1 MTQLLKFQN
10 SGQHNQR
17 KQKIAFWRQI
27 RAGYIN
33 TERRMFQK
41 KSIKRSLIL
50 WFLFIGIVPMALSI
64 AFLYI
69 QKNNLLKNNA
79 YDKLLSIRD
88 LKVELIN
95 NWLLQTESDTR
106 TLTEN
111 NRFENLGSLFRDE
124 FDINETRLAYA
135 EIKNILKDFLEL
147 NPIYS
152 DAFIINPISGKVAVS
167 ANFYWFGNDLS
178 TDVLYSEPIK
188 TGKYFI
194 KDIHLNENSEE
205 INMAFA
211 MPIFED
217 EYLYAGKHVAGV
229 LVTIAN
235 LDNTIFP
242 LLEDRKGLGKS
253 GESYIVNSDGVALSN
268 LKNIP
273 NAALNYRFGT
283 SASVKAV
290 SGESGITEQEDYSG
304 NKVLA
309 AYAPISSVNWGFI
322 VKQDV
327 SELFP
332 DVKQMYLPYAISFL
346 VLLIVI
352 VIIAILVSRSILNP
366 VRKITRVSEAIENG
380 NFSARITGIPMNEF
394 GKLSKSFNRMAME
407 ISSNFEVW
415 ENVMDISKTI
425 MGISVAKEFGE
436 KLLQKLIWITK
447 ANIGLFHIYNN
458 EEGQFDPFVS
468 VGAEEDILISYPLSN
483 ILGEFGDVV
492 SSDRIAFIKR
502 VDSSTKYKFA
512 TTAGLIP
519 PKEIICL
526 PITYEDKVIGIISL
540 VNIHPFPEN
549 TLDTLDHSRL
559 NINYLYSTIIANE
572 KSDNLSDNLS
582 VVNKQLEV
590 QTQELIHKKEEL
602 QKYTLELNEQNKE
615 LNKQRQHVEEAN
627 RLKSEFV
634 SNMSHELRTPLNS
647 ILALSSVLIMKS
659 KDRLTSEE
667 QEYLKIVE
675 RNGKQLL
682 SLINDILDLSKIEAG
697 KIELNTGRV
706 SLVSLL
712 NTILDNIR
720 PLAVKKGLD
729 LNLKVS
735 GEIPVV
741 ESNEHK
747 LTQVFQ
753 NIIGNSIKFTN
764 EGGVNIKVELTKEDQ
779 VSVTVY
785 DTGIGIPEK
794 DLPHIFEEFR
804 QVDGTTSRKYEGTG
818 LGLAIAKK
826 TIELLGG
833 TITAKSQ
840 LGIGSTFI
848 ITLPVEAQHDSK
860 PKQVTYY
867 KPGNK
872 QHGNKEILIVDDD
885 QSIAST
891 INGYLVDEGYDTL
904 IATSGAEAL
913 MLAEKFQ
920 PAVITLDI
928 VMPEMDGWE
937 VLQELKKNPKT
948 KNIPVI
954 VVSVS
959 EDLKTGLALGAI
971 GHLRKPI
978 IKDVLLNKV
987 DSIFRTFSSL
997 LLVDDND
1004 LDLQLMSYK
1013 LKSEKWN
1020 VNTASGGKDALVQI
1034 DQDVPD
1040 LLILDLLMP
1049 EVDGFQV
1056 LEQIRNQ
1063 EKTKD
1068 LPVIIITAK
1077 NLTEEDQKKLNGKV
1091 SKVLV
1096 KSQTSLH
1103 ELHGEINTILG
1114 DMAQMAE
1121 QEEQTIE
1128 KVKQKLLLIK
1138 NSGDNV
1144 ENIIA
1149 ALSNEDID
1157 LMVVEG
1163 IGGAILETKDSVPD
1177 GIILN
1182 LGVVLKE
1189 DMRILYNLQRI
1200 KELDDIP
1207 TLIITS
1213 NELNEN
1219 SFPQGSTKYIQYLTN
1234 AGIKTNELLHKIKSL
1249 TSGEGADE
1257 EQAGINPEPKRVAA
1271 SSYVQPTPDPFM
1283 DLDEPVRQRNFEK
1296 EREEKVVN
1304 YFSKDSS
1311 FDSENNSLE
1320 KPVGRKKVLIIEDND
1335 DSRVAVNAIL
1345 KDSYDIVNSSDGIDG
1360 LNKAK
1365 FDKPDI
1371 ILLDISLPLMD
1382 GLEVVRILKS
1392 NDDTSHIPVIA
1403 VTANAMKNDRENC
1416 LANGCNEYVTKPV
1429 DPEELQEKMLK
1440 ALS

>member
-1 MTQLLKFQN
+1 M
-10 SGQHNQR
+10 
-17 KQKIAFWRQI
+17 I
-27 RAGYIN
+27 
-33 TERRMFQK
+33 
-41 KSIKRSLIL
+41 
-50 WFLFIGIVPMALSI
+50 FL
-64 AFLYI
+64 
-69 QKNNLLKNNA
+69 
-79 YDKLLSIRD
+79 
-88 LKVELIN
+88 
-95 NWLLQTESDTR
+95 T
-106 TLTEN
+106 
-111 NRFENLGSLFRDE
+111 
-124 FDINETRLAYA
+124 
-135 EIKNILKDFLEL
+135 
-147 NPIYS
+147 
-152 DAFIINPISGKVAVS
+152 
-167 ANFYWFGNDLS
+167 
-178 TDVLYSEPIK
+178 
-188 TGKYFI
+188 
-194 KDIHLNENSEE
+194 
-205 INMAFA
+205 
-211 MPIFED
+211 
-217 EYLYAGKHVAGV
+217 
-229 LVTIAN
+229 
-235 LDNTIFP
+235 
-242 LLEDRKGLGKS
+242 
-253 GESYIVNSDGVALSN
+253 
-268 LKNIP
+268 
-273 NAALNYRFGT
+273 
-283 SASVKAV
+283 
-290 SGESGITEQEDYSG
+290 
-304 NKVLA
+304 
-309 AYAPISSVNWGFI
+309 
-322 VKQDV
+322 
-327 SELFP
+327 
-332 DVKQMYLPYAISFL
+332 
-346 VLLIVI
+346 
-352 VIIAILVSRSILNP
+352 
-366 VRKITRVSEAIENG
+366 
-380 NFSARITGIPMNEF
+380 
-394 GKLSKSFNRMAME
+394 
-407 ISSNFEVW
+407 
-415 ENVMDISKTI
+415 
-425 MGISVAKEFGE
+425 
-436 KLLQKLIWITK
+436 
-447 ANIGLFHIYNN
+447 
-458 EEGQFDPFVS
+458 
-468 VGAEEDILISYPLSN
+468 
-483 ILGEFGDVV
+483 
-492 SSDRIAFIKR
+492 
-502 VDSSTKYKFA
+502 
-512 TTAGLIP
+512 
-519 PKEIICL
+519 
-526 PITYEDKVIGIISL
+526 
-540 VNIHPFPEN
+540 
-549 TLDTLDHSRL
+549 
-559 NINYLYSTIIANE
+559 
-572 KSDNLSDNLS
+572 
-582 VVNKQLEV
+582 
-590 QTQELIHKKEEL
+590 
-602 QKYTLELNEQNKE
+602 
-615 LNKQRQHVEEAN
+615 
-627 RLKSEFV
+627 
-634 SNMSHELRTPLNS
+634 
-647 ILALSSVLIMKS
+647 
-659 KDRLTSEE
+659 
-667 QEYLKIVE
+667 
-675 RNGKQLL
+675 
-682 SLINDILDLSKIEAG
+682 LSKIEAG

-764 EGGVNIKVELTKEDQ
+764 EGGVNIKAELTKEDQ

-904 IATSGAEAL
+904 IATSGVEAL

>member
-1 MTQLLKFQN
+1 
-10 SGQHNQR
+10 
-17 KQKIAFWRQI
+17 
-27 RAGYIN
+27 
-33 TERRMFQK
+33 MFQK
-41 KSIKRSLIL
+41 KSIKRNLIL
-50 WFLFIGIVPMALSI
+50 WFLLIGIVPMALSI

-69 QKNNLLKNNA
+69 QKNSSLKNNA
-79 YDKLLSIRD
+79 YEKLLSIRD

-95 NWLLQTESDTR
+95 NWLLQRESDTR

-111 NRFENLGSLFRDE
+111 NRFDNLGPLFRDE
-124 FDINETRLAYA
+124 FEINETRLAYA
-135 EIKNILKDFLEL
+135 EIKNILRDFLEL

-152 DAFIINPISGKVAVS
+152 DVFIINPISGKVAVS
-167 ANFYWFGNDLS
+167 ANFDWFGNDLS
-178 TDVLYSEPIK
+178 NDVLYREPIK
-188 TGKYFI
+188 TGSYFI
-194 KDIHLNENSEE
+194 KDVHYIGNTDKKY
-205 INMAFA
+205 MGFA

-217 EYLYAGKHVAGV
+217 EYLYQGKHISGI
-229 LVTIAN
+229 LVTLAQMEN
-235 LDNTIFP
+235 SIFP
-242 LLEDRKGLGKS
+242 LLEERRGLGES
-253 GESYIVNSDGVALSN
+253 GESYVLNKDGLAISN
-268 LKNIP
+268 LKRMP

-283 SASVKAV
+283 SASVKAI
-290 SGESGITEQEDYSG
+290 SGERGIISQRDYSG
-304 NKVLA
+304 SEVLA
-309 AYAPISSVNWGFI
+309 AYAPISSVNWGFV

-332 DVKQMYLPYAISFL
+332 DARQYYIPFIGAFI
-346 VLLIVI
+346 VLLISII
-352 VIIAILVSRSILNP
+352 VIAVIVSRSLLKPIT
-366 VRKITRVSEAIENG
+366 KIVRVSEAIENG
-380 NFSARITGIPMNEF
+380 NFTARVSGIPMNEF
-394 GKLSKSFNRMAME
+394 GKLAKSFNRMAIE

-425 MGISVAKEFGE
+425 MGIVDAKEFGE
-436 KLLQKLIWITK
+436 KLIQKLMWITK
-447 ANIGLFHIYNN
+447 ANIGLFHVYNN
-458 EEGQFDPFVS
+458 DDDQFDPFVS
-468 VGAEEDILISYPLSN
+468 AGATEDLLRSYSLLN
-483 ILGEFGDVV
+483 ILGEFGDAI
-492 SSDRIAFIKR
+492 SPDRIAYIRR
-502 VDSSTKYKFA
+502 VDAATNYKISTS
-512 TTAGLIP
+512 AGLIP

-526 PITYEDKVIGIISL
+526 PISYENKVIGIISL

-549 TLDTLDHSRL
+549 TFDTLDHSRL
-559 NINYLYSTIIANE
+559 NINYLYSTIIANQ
-572 KSDNLSDNLS
+572 KSDHLADHLS

-590 QTQELIHKKEEL
+590 QTQELINKKEEL
-602 QKYTLELNEQNKE
+602 QKYTAELNEQNKE

-706 SLVSLL
+706 SLDSLL

-729 LNLKVS
+729 LNLKVN

-741 ESNEHK
+741 ESNEQK

-753 NIIGNSIKFTN
+753 NVIGNSIKFTN

-779 VSVTVY
+779 VSITVY

-872 QHGNKEILIVDDD
+872 PHGNKEILIVDDD

-891 INGYLVDEGYDTL
+891 INGYLVDEGYDTI

-1034 DQDVPD
+1034 DEDVPD

-1056 LEQIRNQ
+1056 LEQIRSQ
-1063 EKTKD
+1063 DKTKD

-1077 NLTEEDQKKLNGKV
+1077 NLTEEDQEKLNGKV

-1103 ELHGEINTILG
+1103 ELHGEINAILG
-1114 DMAQMAE
+1114 DMAQKVLKAE
-1121 QEEQTIE
+1121 QEEQIIE

-1138 NSGDNV
+1138 NPGDNV

-1149 ALSNEDID
+1149 ALSNENID

-1200 KELDDIP
+1200 KKLDNIP

-1213 NELNEN
+1213 VELNAN
-1219 SFPQGSTKYIQYLTN
+1219 SFPQGSTKYIQYIASN
-1234 AGIKTNELLHKIKSL
+1234 GIKTNEFLQKIKSL
-1249 TSGEGADE
+1249 TSDESAD
-1257 EQAGINPEPKRVAA
+1257 AGQENISPEPKQVAA
-1271 SSYVQPTPDPFM
+1271 SSYIQPNPDPFI
-1283 DLDEPVRQRNFEK
+1283 DLDEPIRQRNFE
-1296 EREEKVVN
+1296 REQVENVVTS
-1304 YFSKDSS
+1304 FSKDSS
-1311 FDSENNSLE
+1311 FVNKQNVSE
-1320 KPVGRKKVLIIEDND
+1320 KPAGRKKVLIIEDND

-1429 DPEELQEKMLK
+1429 DPEELQKKMLE